1 MKQVKRFIDCFSH
14 NSGNLAITDHLLVL
28 EEFLNSG
35 KVNSLFDLVYPKPDD
50 ISQIRTQA
58 FQTLNLFAS
67 EFYKALRA
75 YFVSNSNHNDP
86 FDLMSRGNSERN
98 NYLPQD
104 AFWLI
109 SVIVGNHMPILRQPL
124 RVPFNEALNNSR
136 LKEFYD
142 LLEEIRDIRNL
153 WFHNNIDATYT
164 ELREIVRILK
174 RFCSML
180 GIPYGVVQDSVVTVD
195 SKIVIGESLGNN
207 FDINVYTLKLNG
219 YILDRSTEKYLHTII
234 PSTIAK
240 ELGKELLSLKPSG
253 GRLKIVAD
261 GDARKIYVFDDFD
274 KNGVKRFGY
283 ILTINKNEWFR

>member
-1 MKQVKRFIDCFSH
+1 MKPFVDCFSQK
-14 NSGNLAITDHLLVL
+14 SGNFEFTDHLLVL
-28 EEFLNSG
+28 EEFLNTG
-35 KVNSLFDLVYPKPDD
+35 KVNSLFDLVYPKPND

-86 FDLMSRGNSERN
+86 FDLMGRAHSDRN
-98 NYLPQD
+98 NYVPQD

-109 SVIVGNHMPILRQPL
+109 SVIVGNHMPVLRGPL
-124 RVPFNEALNNSR
+124 RIPFNEALNNKR
-136 LKEFYD
+136 LREFYD

-153 WFHNNIDATYT
+153 WFHNNIDATYP
-164 ELREIVRILK
+164 ELRELVRLLK
-174 RFCSML
+174 KFCSML
-180 GIPYGVVQDSVVTVD
+180 GIPYGVVQENTVVD
-195 SKIVIGESLGNN
+195 SKIVIGEPLGDH

-219 YILDRSTEKYLHTII
+219 YILDRSTEKYLHTVIA
-234 PSTIAK
+234 PVIAK

-253 GRLKIVAD
+253 GRLRIVAD
-261 GDARKIYVFDDFD
+261 GEARKIYVFDDFD

-283 ILTINKNEWFR
+283 LMTIDKNQWFR